1 MGKRFQS
8 AFTAIAV
15 SALAGLY
22 ALPPAQAADTKD
34 RILSEKKLVAGI
46 HNGKPCGYNTPDG
59 NVEGFNVDVVRAV
72 FEPLGVK
79 EIKFVTGDFGSLIP
93 GLLSNRFD
101 IVDSAVVITEERC
114 KLVSFG
120 DPELTSVDALLV
132 KKGNPNKIASFNDV
146 IRNPQLKIGGSR
158 GSQQAKNAE
167 LAGVTGDQLQLFQN
181 TESTISALVAGR
193 VDGIT
198 FTSGTANALLATPQ
212 VAASVER
219 ATPFTGRTDAN
230 GKLVVSYVAA
240 VFRPQDEDLRTL
252 FNKRLAELKADGTI
266 AKIMAKYGFSPDE
279 KAPDGLTSTEV
290 CAGKK

>member
-46 HNGKPCGYNTPDG
+46 HNGKPWGYNTPDG